1 MSTNWTFLHRKGPFL
16 PSLLRFSR
24 SQNTCKGRDTSLF
37 LAKGHK
43 ISIFSVKMLI
53 FITEML
59 NRTVYQLCKRTQ
71 LFTENAASLMAEK
84 F

>member
-1 MSTNWTFLHRKGPFL
+1 
-16 PSLLRFSR
+16 
-24 SQNTCKGRDTSLF
+24 
-37 LAKGHK
+37 
-43 ISIFSVKMLI
+43 
-53 FITEML
+53 ML

>member
-1 MSTNWTFLHRKGPFL
+1 MSTNRTFLHRKGPFL

-24 SQNTCKGRDTSLF
+24 SGEGCKGRDTAVSGR
-37 LAKGHK
+37 KSRNTSK
-43 ISIFSVKMLI
+43 FSVKTLI
-53 FITEML
+53 FVAEML